1 MQVPKG
7 DVSAVKIRLF
17 NVKTCTCFAIIALAL
32 LPSMLTNAAA
42 SALLEDAPNPA
53 MLPPHAC
60 LLVVYYK
67 AMCGRIECAV

>member
-1 MQVPKG
+1 
-7 DVSAVKIRLF
+7 
-17 NVKTCTCFAIIALAL
+17 
-32 LPSMLTNAAA
+32 MLTNAAA

-67 AMCGRIECAV
+67 AMEPGSTAYMQRSKNNTLRYNVVYSENHAAACYT